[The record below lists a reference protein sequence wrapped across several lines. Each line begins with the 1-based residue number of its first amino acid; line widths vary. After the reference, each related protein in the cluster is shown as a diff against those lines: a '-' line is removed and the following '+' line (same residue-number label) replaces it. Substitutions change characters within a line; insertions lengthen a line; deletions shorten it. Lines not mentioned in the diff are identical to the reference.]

1 VAFNQ
6 GKESMPKVHY
16 FQRYSTTENTV
27 TNNTLLLLARIID
40 YSPNTASRL
49 LSELTGEPISIGAEI
64 SQQSRGKA
72 SVPDGEIVQRSF
84 KVLLEAKVDAQ
95 VDREQLVRHAQSF
108 GNESQKVL
116 LLLTKQPLGSL
127 ADDVTREVHARN
139 PSVVFKS
146 ITYETVCHAIK
157 DLFKEYESVMSA
169 MVEDYL
175 EYCNDANLFNQTPFL
190 LRIVPCGQSAA
201 INRKYG
207 LYFQPADRGYTEHAF
222 VGIYVDKAVRSIV
235 EIESVFDVTLANGV
249 LRKVCVQG
257 LQTDKYD
264 GAITDI
270 IPAAL
275 AECGYEISTGNR
287 FFCGRLADT
296 NYRKVS
302 PGGIQGARF
311 VDLRDVVGKMSG
323 LEDLASRLREKTWE

>member
-1 VAFNQ
+1 
-6 GKESMPKVHY
+6 MPKVHY

-84 KVLLEAKVDAQ
+84 KILLEAKVDAR
-95 VDREQLVRHAQSF
+95 VDHDQLMRHAQSF

-116 LLLTKQPLGSL
+116 LLLTKQPLGSFV
-127 ADDVTREVHARN
+127 DDLSRKVHATN

-146 ITYETVCHAIK
+146 VTYEAVCHAIK
-157 DLFKEYESVMSA
+157 DLFKEYESVMAA

-175 EYCNDANLFNQTPFL
+175 EYCNDADLFNQTPFL
-190 LRIVPCGQSAA
+190 LRIVPCGQSAS

-207 LYFQPADRGYTEHAF
+207 LYFQPADRRYTEHAY
-222 VGIYVDKAVRSIV
+222 VGIYADKAVRSIM
-235 EIESVFDVTLANGV
+235 EIESVFDVTFANGV
-249 LRKVCVQG
+249 LRKVLIQG
-257 LQTDKYD
+257 VKTDKYD
-264 GAITDI
+264 DAITNI

-275 AECGYEISTGNR
+275 TECGYEIATDNR
-287 FFCGRLADT
+287 FFCGRLVET
-296 NYRKVS
+296 HYRKAS

-311 VDLRDVVGKMSG
+311 VDLRDVAGAICS
-323 LEDLASRLREKTWE
+323 LEDLAARLRDETWK